1 MTHLTKSDPQTSPY
15 WPQAGRLWVH
25 FYTGQFILGALGR
38 YFFAR
43 HILMRAVYSGT
54 GDGDGGRDDYEDDG
68 DDDVAFLCWAHYT
81 GGGWA
86 SE

>member
-1 MTHLTKSDPQTSPY
+1 M
-15 WPQAGRLWVH
+15 
-25 FYTGQFILGALGR
+25 GA
-38 YFFAR
+38 
-43 HILMRAVYSGT
+43 
-54 GDGDGGRDDYEDDG
+54 GDGDDGDHDYGDDGDDDVGDYEDDG

>member
-1 MTHLTKSDPQTSPY
+1 M
-15 WPQAGRLWVH
+15 H

-38 YFFAR
+38 YFYAG
-43 HILMRAVYSGT
+43 HILLRADYNGT
-54 GDGDGGRDDYEDDG
+54 GDGGDGRDDYEDDG